1 MFKPLHDKNKLHHNN
16 NNDKDKLG
24 NMIITNH
31 RQNTLSNI
39 QKVLEMDKKETNN
52 PLEKWTNIIN
62 RQFKEYADYS

>member
-1 MFKPLHDKNKLHHNN
+1 MHDKNKLHHKNN
-16 NNDKDKLG
+16 HDKDKLG

>member
-1 MFKPLHDKNKLHHNN
+1 MHDKNKLHHNN